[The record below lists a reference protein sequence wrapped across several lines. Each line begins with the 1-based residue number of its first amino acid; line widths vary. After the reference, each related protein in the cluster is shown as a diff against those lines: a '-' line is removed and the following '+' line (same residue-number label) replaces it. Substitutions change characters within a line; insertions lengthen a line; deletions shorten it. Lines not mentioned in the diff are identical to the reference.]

1 MNPPAASDTLTPEM
15 LEALERDLRVAATLP
30 GANTC
35 PQMGEMISY
44 HFGWSGEASP
54 RRGKRIRPL
63 LTLLTCASAGGDWH
77 AALPVASSVELIHNF
92 SLVHDDIQDQSDE
105 RRGRPTVWKLWGVA
119 QALNTGDALLVLAR
133 LSTYRLLNQ
142 GLPAFRVQENQ
153 RHLDQACLDLTRGQH
168 LDLAFESRKD
178 VTTAEYFAMIE
189 GKTAALIA
197 AAAAC
202 GACVAGVADETTQ
215 AYWRYGRHLGLAFQL
230 LDDILGTWG
239 EPNVTG
245 KPAGDDLRSRKKTLP
260 ALIGLER
267 SAEFARLWA
276 SPPSEHEDIR
286 PLTALL
292 EEAGAL
298 TETQRQA
305 HHHTELGLSE
315 LESATPASQAGAE
328 LKQLTLR
335 LLQRDR

>member
-1 MNPPAASDTLTPEM
+1 MNPPATSETLAPEM
-15 LEALERDLRVAATLP
+15 LEALERDLRVAATFQ
-30 GANTC
+30 GASAC
-35 PQMGEMISY
+35 PQMAEMISY

-63 LTLLTCASAGGDWH
+63 LTLLTCASAGADWH

-119 QALNTGDALLVLAR
+119 QALNTGDALLVLGR

-142 GLPAFRVQENQ
+142 GLPASRVQENQ
-153 RHLDQACLDLTRGQH
+153 RLLDQACLDLTRGQH

-202 GACVAGVADETTQ
+202 GACVAGAADETAQ
-215 AYWRYGRHLGLAFQL
+215 AYWRYGRHLGLAFQV

-239 EPNVTG
+239 EPDVTG

-276 SPPSEHEDIR
+276 SPPSEREDVR
-286 PLTALL
+286 RMTALL

-305 HHHTELGLSE
+305 HHHTGLALAE
-315 LESATPASQAGAE
+315 LESAAPASQAGAE
-328 LKQLTLR
+328 LRQLTLQ